1 MLRYQLFPRSVGITE
16 QIQRVIKCFELVCD
30 EIKSPENELSSDK
43 VLQILR
49 PHLEN
54 IEFTVERGKT
64 KNLFEKSKLISESC
78 HFMGKC
84 SQNRLILSLK

>member
-1 MLRYQLFPRSVGITE
+1 MANTIPKAFFAYPSRPPTLQEAIHVAVP
-16 QIQRVIKCFELVCD
+16 ELNKKGQVK
-30 EIKSPENELSSDK
+30 I
-43 VLQILR
+43 
-49 PHLEN
+49 
-54 IEFTVERGKT
+54 